1 MATKLLLGD
10 IEIDVIQK
18 DIKNVHLSV
27 HPPHGRVRVAAPSR
41 MKLDNVRLYAI
52 SKLDWIKSQQ
62 RQLREQKRETERE
75 YLERE
80 SHYVWGKRYLLKIV
94 EHDAPPLIE
103 IKNKHLIMRVRP
115 ATSRERFE
123 QLLDEWYRGQVKQG
137 TEALIEKWQ
146 PIMNVRLNGLYVRRM
161 KTRWGSC
168 NSIAQTIRIN
178 SELGK
183 KMPECLE
190 YIVVH
195 EMVHV
200 LERSHNDRFRMLMDT
215 FYPNWAQIRLQLNSA
230 PLSHVEWTY

>member
-1 MATKLLLGD
+1 MATKLHLGD

-103 IKNKHLIMRVRP
+103 IKKGFLVMRLRP
-115 ATSRERFE
+115 ATRHEKRE
-123 QLLDEWYRGQVKQG
+123 QLLDGWYREQVKAK
-137 TEALIEKWQ
+137 TELLVKQWQ
-146 PIMNVRLNGLYVRRM
+146 PILNVGVNGVFVRRM

-168 NSIAQTIRIN
+168 NTIARTVRVN

-183 KMPECLE
+183 KECDCLE
-190 YIVVH
+190 YIVIH
-195 EMVHV
+195 EMIHL
-200 LERSHNDRFRMLMDT
+200 LERSHNDRFRRLMDQY
-215 FYPNWAQIRLQLNSA
+215 YPDWRRVREQLNCA
-230 PLSHVEWTY
+230 PLSHSEWSY